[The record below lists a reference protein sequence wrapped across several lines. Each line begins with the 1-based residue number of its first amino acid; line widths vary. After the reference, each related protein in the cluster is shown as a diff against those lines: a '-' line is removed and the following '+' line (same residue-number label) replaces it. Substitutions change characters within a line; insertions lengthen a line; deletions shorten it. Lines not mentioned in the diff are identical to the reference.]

1 MSIKEILKL
10 FVYTLTLFI
19 AVNVLFYIQ
28 LGTVDAETLIIST
41 IVCDLYFLIVYLYRM
56 KFLWK

>member
-28 LGTVDAETLIIST
+28 LATVDAETLIISS
-41 IVCDLYFLIVYLYRM
+41 IVCDLYFLIVYLYRVR
-56 KFLWK
+56 FLWK